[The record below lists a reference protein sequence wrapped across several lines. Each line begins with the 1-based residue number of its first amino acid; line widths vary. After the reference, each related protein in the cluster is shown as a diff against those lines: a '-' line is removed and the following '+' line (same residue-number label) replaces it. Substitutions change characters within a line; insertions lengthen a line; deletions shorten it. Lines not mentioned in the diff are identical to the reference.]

1 MFTLAFRNV
10 LRQKAHTAM
19 TLAAI
24 LCGVA
29 GLILAGGWVNDI
41 FVKLGEVL
49 IHSQSGHLQI
59 YKNGFYAKGSREPE
73 KYLIT
78 APDTLKQDIA
88 DVQGVANVM
97 ARLYFSGL
105 LNNGLTDLPIIGE
118 GVEPEPEAKLGSSV
132 VITAG
137 RQFTDKDTFGIMVG
151 HGLAS
156 GLKLKPG
163 DRVTLLASTLEGAL
177 NSADF
182 EVTGIFQ
189 SFSNDYDARAIKI
202 SLAAAQELIGTQSV
216 NALVVTLARTNDT
229 DQVGGRLKDQ
239 LGAFDVE
246 VKTWVELNDFYEK
259 TVELYKGQFAVLQ
272 LIILVMVLLS
282 VANSVNMSIFER
294 IGEFGTMK
302 ALGNRN
308 SQVVQLIMTESM
320 LLGLI
325 RQRARRWT
333 WRAGRDYNLG
343 GRYSDAAAAKRQS
356 GLYCPNRD
364 CPLGIVD
371 VVRHWFRGNRAS
383 GGPPGETCFSHACG
397 RGAAP
402 EFLKRCSSCSSLTL
416 PDPSTS
422 TS

>member
-78 APDTLKQDIA
+78 APDTLKQGIA
-88 DVQGVANVM
+88 NVQGVENVT

-229 DQVGGRLKDQ
+229 DQVGARLKEQ

-325 RQRARRWT
+325 GSALGVGIGVLGAIIIST
-333 WRAGRDYNLG
+333 VGIPMPPPPNANLG
-343 GRYSDAAAAKRQS
+343 YIAQIEIVPSALLMSCVIGFAATVLAAVLPARHVSRTPVVEALRQ
-356 GLYCPNRD
+356 N
-364 CPLGIVD
+364 
-371 VVRHWFRGNRAS
+371 F
-383 GGPPGETCFSHACG
+383 
-397 RGAAP
+397 
-402 EFLKRCSSCSSLTL
+402 
-416 PDPSTS
+416 
-422 TS
+422 